1 MRDAEL
7 LEHARGDRPVMG
19 RWPAEQ
25 IAVRGAAHQHHGLH
39 GKGEGRHMQLRHIGD
54 EPCPLVQRDERE
66 RAVPDGYGT
75 GARPQDAEQ
84 RLEQRG
90 LAAAIRSEQGQHL
103 ALLKFDVEPAADH
116 TVAVTDGEVAA
127 GKTHDQVRCMP
138 ASSQMKNGVPMTAV
152 RMPSGI
158 STGAAVR
165 ASVSMNRRKPPPSS
179 AEAGR
184 SRGKSGPTSAR
195 ARCGTTSPIQPM
207 MPDVATL
214 ADVTSVAAATIA
226 IRSGPVATPSARA
239 SSSGNDITF
248 MRQRSATSTTVPIAT
263 GPRSGSRSETEVA
276 ARLPSSQNVIAGS
289 WL

>member
-1 MRDAEL
+1 
-7 LEHARGDRPVMG
+7 
-19 RWPAEQ
+19 
-25 IAVRGAAHQHHGLH
+25 
-39 GKGEGRHMQLRHIGD
+39 MQLRHIGD
-54 EPCPLVQRDERE
+54 MACALAHRVGGKRAAIDHGLAGERGE
-66 RAVPDGYGT
+66 QPK
-75 GARPQDAEQ
+75 Q

-90 LAAAIRSEQGQHL
+90 LAAAVWAEQREYL
-103 ALLKFDVEPAADH
+103 ALRQRHIEPATDH
-116 TVAVTDGEVAA
+116 AVAVADGEIAP
-127 GKTHDQVRCMP
+127 GERHDQLRCMS

-165 ASVSMNRRKPPPSS
+165 ASVSMNSRKPPPSS

-207 MPDVATL
+207 MPEVATL

-226 IRSGPVATPSARA
+226 MRSGPVATPSAFA
-239 SSSGNDITF
+239 SASGSDITF